1 MSLDA
6 TPVRRIQY
14 DGLIVDLDG
23 VVWLGGTPID
33 GAAHA
38 IGTLRA
44 RGTRIVF
51 VTNDPQSSRE
61 AFATRLT
68 AMGVPA
74 TAEDVVTSAA
84 ATARHLS
91 SDRLIPGRNVL
102 VVGGP
107 ALVAEIER
115 VGLTVVPPIEAS
127 RADVVVVGG
136 HDGFD
141 YAQLTAAT
149 KAISVGA
156 ALYATGRDA
165 VFPTPQGPLPAT
177 GALLAAI
184 EVAGGVTATVIGKPE
199 PFIFEIARDILVGCR
214 RVAVVGDHLDSDVGG
229 AKRAGLEAILVLTGA
244 TTASELATAVVRP
257 DLVVPT
263 LAAFVSGRL
272 TVETG
277 DPRLR
282 DAGRGEGTV
291 RIERASPGDAPEL
304 VPMFEWLFA
313 PPGSRPHTWDAE
325 GAAAAL
331 SRASASEDAA
341 VFVAREARLGVG
353 MCTVYLDIDSVR
365 FGRRAWLEDLMVHP
379 DRRSRGIGKRLFEA
393 AKAWARDRGA
403 THLELDSAEGRAD
416 AHRFYERERPGSLSI
431 CFGWEL

>member
-1 MSLDA
+1 MTLVA
-6 TPVRRIQY
+6 APHGRTEY

-23 VVWLGGTPID
+23 VVWLGATPID
-33 GAAHA
+33 GAVDALGA
-38 IGTLRA
+38 LRA
-44 RGTRIVF
+44 RGIPIAF

-61 AFATRLT
+61 GFATRLS
-68 AMGVPA
+68 AMGVPT

-84 ATARHLS
+84 ALARHLA
-91 SDRLIPGRNVL
+91 SDGGMPGRNIF

-107 ALVAEIER
+107 ALVAEIEG
-115 VGLTVVPPIEAS
+115 VGLTVVPVIEAS

-136 HDGFD
+136 HEAFD
-141 YAQLTAAT
+141 YAELTAAT
-149 KAISVGA
+149 KAISRGA

-165 VFPTPQGPLPAT
+165 VFPTSEGPLPAT
-177 GALLAAI
+177 GALLASI

-199 PFIFEIARDILVGCR
+199 PFMFEIARDLLVGCR

-229 AKRAGLEAILVLTGA
+229 AKRAGLDAILVLTGA
-244 TTASELATAVVRP
+244 TTASELATAAVKP
-257 DLVVPT
+257 DLVVPS
-263 LAAFVSGRL
+263 LAALVTGTL
-272 TVETG
+272 GPETR
-277 DPRLR
+277 DPSSR
-282 DAGRGEGTV
+282 ATGGGKGTV
-291 RIERASPGDAPEL
+291 RIERASHDDAPEL

-313 PPGSRPHTWDAE
+313 PPGSRPETWDAE

-331 SRASASEDAA
+331 ARASASEDSA

-379 DRRSRGIGKRLFEA
+379 DRRSRGVGKLLLDA
-393 AKAWARDRGA
+393 AKAWARYHGA
-403 THLELDSAEGRAD
+403 THLELDSADGRID
-416 AHRFYERERPGSLSI
+416 AHRFYERERPQSRSI